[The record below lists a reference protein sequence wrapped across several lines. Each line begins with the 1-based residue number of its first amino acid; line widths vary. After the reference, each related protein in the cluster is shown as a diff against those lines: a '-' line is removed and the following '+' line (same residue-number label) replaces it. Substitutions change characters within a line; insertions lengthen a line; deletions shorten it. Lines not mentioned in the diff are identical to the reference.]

1 MPIAG
6 TDLGKVWQGQEG
18 MGIAEKVAT
27 PQVDAMKQYAFKLK
41 LADLKDRQADEKA
54 VQSNIYKRTQ
64 KPEWWSIHDAELSQT
79 HSDLRNETAKLMAKK
94 GIQDPFALSADPE
107 VIAIQDKWNSLDT
120 MAKTS
125 KDLREYNQ
133 KMQDTE
139 FRKTVDDQSFNEFN
153 SWFGKNKISDIT
165 KNGLQPPSIRK
176 KNPIEDFGAYWM
188 PFIKQNGGFED
199 KDGNELTREGLS
211 NLIALKY
218 ASPNQ
223 DLLAFDK
230 NMLAGLDPTIV
241 SALESEQKKQALQG
255 NQKTLG
261 QIYAENQ
268 LWKLAQSQVTP
279 YNETDAI
286 KQAASSFDDVRTK
299 IENGSTTVTRV
310 NNSSEFDS
318 RAKEASIN
326 YLTGGSPQAN
336 KALRAYGITKADIQ
350 QNTPAA
356 QKAITEFT
364 NKVKMGKKR
373 DYEVAQDELKQWEV
387 KLAQQAAADG
397 VSDGALLIKEAK
409 KAVLNGNNHSPVF
422 GVLKN
427 TLDLGANTDVTE
439 VKAKKIPNPLGTGTD
454 VKVLEVYYNIQ
465 DKYGNWEK
473 SPTPKVMNLDDEA
486 VQGEILSQYQ
496 TKTSLSKG
504 NKISNIDKDV
514 KGAKGTFDNF
524 SVPAQTITPKK
535 NSQTVGKSNA
545 W

>member
-41 LADLKDRQADEKA
+41 LADLKDKQADDKA
-54 VQSNIYKRTQ
+54 VQANIYKRTQ

-188 PFIKQNGGFED
+188 PYIKQNGGFED

-218 ASPNQ
+218 VSPSQ

-230 NMLAGLDPTIV
+230 NMLAGLDPLIV
-241 SALESEQKKQALQG
+241 KALESEQRAQALQG
-255 NQKTLG
+255 NPKSLP

-279 YNETDAI
+279 YNEDEAL
-286 KQAASSFDDVRTK
+286 KLAKDRLGDVKST
-299 IENGSTTVTRV
+299 IENGSITVSKT
-310 NNSSEFDS
+310 NNSPEFDA
-318 RAKEASIN
+318 RAKSAATQFLI
-326 YLTGGSPQAN
+326 GGSGIAN
-336 KALRAYGITKADIQ
+336 KALKKYGITREQIESNDPVARKIVSDFAAKLKDSKVKDTQRREDELRQWQIDALKSDKAANNSGGEFMRQ
-350 QNTPAA
+350 LNTA
-356 QKAITEFT
+356 AITNNPNALVLGIAANVIDMGDGT
-364 NKVKMGKKR
+364 KVNSITPTGDGKTIKV
-373 DYEVAQDELKQWEV
+373 DYEVYDKLTGAFV
-387 KLAQQAAADG
+387 KSPQPAILDVTNPSVKAAIQMRYAGKVNEKKGTDINSIQKG
-397 VSDGALLIKEAK
+397 IMPTQKYDQIAKE
-409 KAVLNGNNHSPVF
+409 
-422 GVLKN
+422 KN
-427 TLDLGANTDVTE
+427 TTTPTQSKS
-439 VKAKKIPNPLGTGTD
+439 KASKF
-454 VKVLEVYYNIQ
+454 
-465 DKYGNWEK
+465 K
-473 SPTPKVMNLDDEA
+473 SVE
-486 VQGEILSQYQ
+486 
-496 TKTSLSKG
+496 
-504 NKISNIDKDV
+504 
-514 KGAKGTFDNF
+514 
-524 SVPAQTITPKK
+524 
-535 NSQTVGKSNA
+535 
-545 W
+545 